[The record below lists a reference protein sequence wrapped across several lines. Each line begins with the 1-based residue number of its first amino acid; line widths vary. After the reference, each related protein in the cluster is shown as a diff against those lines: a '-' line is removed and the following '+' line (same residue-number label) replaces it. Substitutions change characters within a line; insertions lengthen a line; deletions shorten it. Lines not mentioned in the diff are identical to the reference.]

1 MHRARNVKRG
11 VYIPY
16 DEAFHLPLSW
26 FKRRLYRIANICIID
41 IGNLKELSEKPF
53 ILKSSNYLANE
64 KTLNPDCYLKP
75 ANIFLLL

>member
-11 VYIPY
+11 MYVPY
-16 DEAFHLPLSW
+16 DEAFHLPLCW

-64 KTLNPDCYLKP
+64 KTLNSD
-75 ANIFLLL
+75 

>member
-26 FKRRLYRIANICIID
+26 FKRRLYQIANICIID
-41 IGNLKELSEKPF
+41 IGNLKELSEKLF

-64 KTLNPDCYLKP
+64 KTLNSD
-75 ANIFLLL
+75 

>member
-11 VYIPY
+11 MYVPY
-16 DEAFHLPLSW
+16 DEAFNLPSCW

-41 IGNLKELSEKPF
+41 IGNLKELSEKSF

-64 KTLNPDCYLKP
+64 KTLNSDRYLKP
-75 ANIFLLL
+75 ANVFLLL

>member
-41 IGNLKELSEKPF
+41 IGNLKELSEKLF

-64 KTLNPDCYLKP
+64 KTLNSD
-75 ANIFLLL
+75 